1 CPVFGH
7 RSNSIGLYPGVE
19 HFNSNIKW
27 KFDDSQGVDDDLQNL
42 EQNLDRIRSLSYE
55 RNFNGYGLKDN
66 DNLLQVEVNDVE
78 EDSDNNKDYNGSVR
92 ENCED
97 KSDYSASHKFSRN
110 SSLSNR
116 ELDVIKESSRSSS
129 DTEVTLT
136 R

>member
-1 CPVFGH
+1 M
-7 RSNSIGLYPGVE
+7 YPGVE

-27 KFDDSQGVDDDLQNL
+27 KFDDSPGVHSEMHNL
-42 EQNLDRIRSLSYE
+42 EQNLDRIRSLSHE
-55 RNFNGYGLKDN
+55 RSCNAFGINS
-66 DNLLQVEVNDVE
+66 DNLLEVEVNGVDNSDDDDVE
-78 EDSDNNKDYNGSVR
+78 
-92 ENCED
+92 NCTTCARDACDE
-97 KSDYSASHKFSRN
+97 KSEYSAHKFSRT

>member
-1 CPVFGH
+1 M
-7 RSNSIGLYPGVE
+7 YPGVE

-27 KFDDSQGVDDDLQNL
+27 KFDDSNGVDDDIHTL
-42 EQNLDRIRSLSYE
+42 EQNLDRIRSLSHE
-55 RNFNGYGLKDN
+55 RSFNAYGLGESN
-66 DNLLQVEVNDVE
+66 NLLEVEVNDKTE
-78 EDSDNNKDYNGSVR
+78 DDSDENKEMNGCIR
-92 ENCED
+92 ETCDTVADGRQNE
-97 KSDYSASHKFSRN
+97 YGVVNKFSRN

>member
-1 CPVFGH
+1 M
-7 RSNSIGLYPGVE
+7 YPGVE

-27 KFDDSQGVDDDLQNL
+27 KFDDSPCMNDEIHSL
-42 EQNLDRIRSLSYE
+42 EQNLDRIRSLSHE
-55 RNFNGYGLKDN
+55 KTCIAFGLKDN
-66 DNLLQVEVNDVE
+66 HDNLLEVEVNVDDDDV
-78 EDSDNNKDYNGSVR
+78 DIKDYNVCR
-92 ENCED
+92 DVCDD
-97 KSDYSASHKFSRN
+97 KSEYNAYKFSRT

>member
-1 CPVFGH
+1 M
-7 RSNSIGLYPGVE
+7 YPGVE

-27 KFDDSQGVDDDLQNL
+27 KFDDSPGADDDMQNL
-42 EQNLDRIRSLSYE
+42 EHNLDRIRSLSHE
-55 RNFNGYGLKDN
+55 RSFNAYGLKEH
-66 DNLLQVEVNDVE
+66 DNLLEVEVNDIADD
-78 EDSDNNKDYNGSVR
+78 DSDENKDYGNGCAHDVHD
-92 ENCED
+92 E
-97 KSDYSASHKFSRN
+97 KSDYSAHKFSRT

>member
-1 CPVFGH
+1 M
-7 RSNSIGLYPGVE
+7 YPGVE

-27 KFDDSQGVDDDLQNL
+27 KFDDSPGVDDDMQNL
-42 EQNLDRIRSLSYE
+42 EHNLDRIRSLSHE
-55 RNFNGYGLKDN
+55 RSFNAYGQKEH
-66 DNLLQVEVNDVE
+66 DNLLEVEVNDIVE
-78 EDSDNNKDYNGSVR
+78 DDEDDNKDYGNGCGHDIHD
-92 ENCED
+92 E
-97 KSDYSASHKFSRN
+97 KSEYSAHKFSRT

>member
-1 CPVFGH
+1 M
-7 RSNSIGLYPGVE
+7 YPGVE

-27 KFDDSQGVDDDLQNL
+27 KFDDSSAANDDMQHL
-42 EQNLDRIRSLSYE
+42 EHNLDRIRSLSHE
-55 RNFNGYGLKDN
+55 KNFNGYGLKDN
-66 DNLLQVEVNDVE
+66 DNLLEVEVNDVG
-78 EDSDNNKDYNGSVR
+78 EDETDEAKDYSNGCAR
-92 ENCED
+92 EILDD
-97 KSDYSASHKFSRN
+97 KSEYSAHKFSRN

>member
-1 CPVFGH
+1 M
-7 RSNSIGLYPGVE
+7 YPGVE

-27 KFDDSQGVDDDLQNL
+27 KFDDLMGVDDEMQTL
-42 EQNLDRIRSLSYE
+42 EQNLDRIRSLSHE
-55 RNFNGYGLKDN
+55 RNFNAYGLKEN
-66 DNLLQVEVNDVE
+66 DNLLEVEVNDVVE
-78 EDSDNNKDYNGSVR
+78 DDSDENKDIR
-92 ENCED
+92 ENCEE
-97 KSDYSASHKFSRN
+97 KSEYSATHKFSRN

>member
-1 CPVFGH
+1 M
-7 RSNSIGLYPGVE
+7 YPGAE

-27 KFDDSQGVDDDLQNL
+27 KFEDSPRIDDDMHHL
-42 EQNLDRIRSLSYE
+42 EHNLDRIRSLSHE
-55 RNFNGYGLKDN
+55 RSYFGLKEN
-66 DNLLQVEVNDVE
+66 SNLLEVEVNDIVE
-78 EDSDNNKDYNGSVR
+78 DDCDENKEYGNGCGSDAFD
-92 ENCED
+92 E
-97 KSDYSASHKFSRN
+97 KSECSAHKFSRN

>member
-1 CPVFGH
+1 M
-7 RSNSIGLYPGVE
+7 YPGVE

-27 KFDDSQGVDDDLQNL
+27 KFDDSPCTEDDEMPNI
-42 EQNLDRIRSLSYE
+42 EHNLDRIRSLSE
-55 RNFNGYGLKDN
+55 EKNFNAYGSNEN
-66 DNLLQVEVNDVE
+66 DNLLEVELNDVIE
-78 EDSDNNKDYNGSVR
+78 EDSDDLKDYPNSVR
-92 ENCED
+92 EFYDD
-97 KSDYSASHKFSRN
+97 KSDYGIPNKFCRN

>member
-1 CPVFGH
+1 M
-7 RSNSIGLYPGVE
+7 YPGVE

-27 KFDDSQGVDDDLQNL
+27 KFDDSPGIDDEMQNL
-42 EQNLDRIRSLSYE
+42 EQNLDRIRSLSHE
-55 RNFNGYGLKDN
+55 RNFSAYGVKEN
-66 DNLLQVEVNDVE
+66 DNLLEVEVNDIVE
-78 EDSDNNKDYNGSVR
+78 DDSDETKDLNGSAR
-92 ENCED
+92 DSFEE
-97 KSDYSASHKFSRN
+97 KSEYGSAHKFSRH

>member
-1 CPVFGH
+1 M
-7 RSNSIGLYPGVE
+7 YPGVE

-27 KFDDSQGVDDDLQNL
+27 KFDESPGVNDEIHNL
-42 EQNLDRIRSLSYE
+42 EQNLDRIRSLSHE
-55 RNFNGYGLKDN
+55 RTCNAFGLND
-66 DNLLQVEVNDVE
+66 DNLLEVEVNGVVDDG
-78 EDSDNNKDYNGSVR
+78 EDEVDDYNGCVR
-92 ENCED
+92 DMCED
-97 KSDYSASHKFSRN
+97 KSEYSAHKFSRT

>member
-1 CPVFGH
+1 M
-7 RSNSIGLYPGVE
+7 YPGVE

-27 KFDDSQGVDDDLQNL
+27 KFDDSPGVDDDMQHL
-42 EQNLDRIRSLSYE
+42 EHNLDRIRSLSHE
-55 RNFNGYGLKDN
+55 RSFNAYGLKEN
-66 DNLLQVEVNDVE
+66 DNLLQVEVNDIVE
-78 EDSDNNKDYNGSVR
+78 DDSDENKDYNNGCGR
-92 ENCED
+92 EMLDE
-97 KSDYSASHKFSRN
+97 KSEYSAHKFSRT

>member
-1 CPVFGH
+1 M
-7 RSNSIGLYPGVE
+7 YPGVE

-27 KFDDSQGVDDDLQNL
+27 KFDDSPGGNDELHNL
-42 EQNLDRIRSLSYE
+42 EQNLDRIRSLSHE
-55 RNFNGYGLKDN
+55 RNCNVFGLKDN
-66 DNLLQVEVNDVE
+66 DNLLEVEVNGVVD
-78 EDSDNNKDYNGSVR
+78 EDIDDNVKEYNPCVR
-92 ENCED
+92 DICED
-97 KSDYSASHKFSRN
+97 KSEYSAHKFSRT

>member
-1 CPVFGH
+1 M
-7 RSNSIGLYPGVE
+7 YPGIE

-27 KFDDSQGVDDDLQNL
+27 KFDESPCTEDDDMPNL
-42 EQNLDRIRSLSYE
+42 EHNLDRIRSLSE
-55 RNFNGYGLKDN
+55 EKSFNAYGIKEH
-66 DNLLQVEVNDVE
+66 DNLLEVEVNDVIQD
-78 EDSDNNKDYNGSVR
+78 DSDDFKDFNGSGR
-92 ENCED
+92 ECFDE
-97 KSDYSASHKFSRN
+97 KSDYGITHKFSRN